1 MAGHSHWANISI
13 KKGIADKRKGKLY
26 GKLSKAIIVACQ
38 LGGGDP
44 AINLR
49 LRYAVDKARRQS
61 MPKDNIER
69 AIKKGCGESGGEQYS
84 EVVYEG
90 YGPHGV
96 AVMCDILTENRNR
109 TAGEVRKIFEV
120 SGGNLGATNCVAWMF
135 DRKGLFIIP
144 AQHIDEPK
152 LFDIA
157 LEAGADDVELYE
169 GTFEV
174 TCDPQNFEAV
184 RAAFQEH
191 QVPCDSAEVT
201 RIAQKTVDLD
211 LEQTRQVMK
220 LLEALEDHEDIQ
232 AVTSNFNASAEV
244 MQAVAD
250 ES

>member
-13 KKGIADKRKGKLY
+13 KKGIADKKKGKVF

-44 AINLR
+44 NINLR
-49 LRYAVDKARRQS
+49 LRYAIDKARCQS
-61 MPKDNIER
+61 MPKENIER
-69 AIKKGCGESGGEQYS
+69 AIKRGTGESGGEQYA
-84 EVVYEG
+84 EIIYEG

-96 AVMCDILTENRNR
+96 AIMCDILTENRNR

-120 SGGNLGATNCVAWMF
+120 HGGNLGPTNCVAYMF

-144 AQHIDEPK
+144 AASIEESK

-169 GTFEV
+169 GVFEV
-174 TCDPQNFEAV
+174 TSDPSKFEAV
-184 RAAFQEH
+184 RVAFQTQ

-201 RIAQKTVDLD
+201 RIAQNTVDLD
-211 LEQTRQVMK
+211 LDQTRQVMK
-220 LLEALEDHEDIQ
+220 LLEALEDNDDVQ
-232 AVTSNFNASAEV
+232 SVTSNFNASAEV
-244 MQAVAD
+244 MQAVAA
-250 ES
+250 E